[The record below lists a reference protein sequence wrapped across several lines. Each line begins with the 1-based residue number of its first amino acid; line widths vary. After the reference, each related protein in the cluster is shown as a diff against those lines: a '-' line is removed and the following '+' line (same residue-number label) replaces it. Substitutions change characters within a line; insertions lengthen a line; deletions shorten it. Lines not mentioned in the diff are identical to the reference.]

1 MNVMHQTSSASSCI
15 SFRLTTCQRLLMTRC
30 FVSLASSLY
39 GKCSSFWASIFLR
52 PHSVLAWA
60 ECQAVIF
67 ARYLV
72 SAKSRLMIEA
82 THFASAESEIC
93 TLLWSLVH
101 GNMHSPTNSYYRGLL
116 WVLQFFLIMVILLCL
131 YQGLFCLCLVF
142 ILCTFLG
149 CCELVVSSRT
159 LPCVCHTVSSTLVL
173 LFLNNELCG
182 RSASFVT
189 LYSSTVHTFLCWLR
203 QIWLRPHFSD
213 L

>member
-39 GKCSSFWASIFLR
+39 GNCSSFWASIFLR

-116 WVLQFFLIMVILLCL
+116 WVLQFFNYGHFTLLVS
-131 YQGLFCLCLVF
+131 GFVLFVF
-142 ILCTFLG
+142 SVHSVYFSWLLW
-149 CCELVVSSRT
+149 VS
-159 LPCVCHTVSSTLVL
+159 C
-173 LFLNNELCG
+173 
-182 RSASFVT
+182 
-189 LYSSTVHTFLCWLR
+189 
-203 QIWLRPHFSD
+203 Q
-213 L
+213 